1 MQHLILRPGPQLVMR
16 EFRPEPNDFD
26 ARPNEVDVTD
36 RAHEFLFELITLH
49 AGATLADIFRLLD
62 ASPLLRM
69 IYRRDLADELCA
81 LARQGP
87 TATTDSGRAAHEGI
101 EYLELYQ
108 QWGLDTSKD
117 EYSGMQHLEL
127 HGVGHELADD
137 LPEQHKKKGE
147 RIEWSVS
154 LAPLRELLSL
164 PVKVSAEVRI
174 TEEDDAA
181 KAWMRE
187 IRRARNIDVTL
198 GQIIQGLLWELS
210 FHGGPQEQ
218 QQMLDCLKR
227 QVAEIDAG
235 TATLIPHDDLFSDLD
250 QPGCDAL
257 FDDLGGR
264 SPREIG
270 RAVRDIEDSENAA
283 EWLLR
288 VFDGTVV
295 VKAPFRDRT
304 GREFRRAF
312 GDARRADKT

>member
-16 EFRPEPNDFD
+16 EFRPEPDDFD

-49 AGATLADIFRLLD
+49 A
-62 ASPLLRM
+62 
-69 IYRRDLADELCA
+69 
-81 LARQGP
+81 
-87 TATTDSGRAAHEGI
+87 
-101 EYLELYQ
+101 
-108 QWGLDTSKD
+108 
-117 EYSGMQHLEL
+117 
-127 HGVGHELADD
+127 
-137 LPEQHKKKGE
+137 
-147 RIEWSVS
+147 
-154 LAPLRELLSL
+154 
-164 PVKVSAEVRI
+164 
-174 TEEDDAA
+174 
-181 KAWMRE
+181 
-187 IRRARNIDVTL
+187 
-198 GQIIQGLLWELS
+198 
-210 FHGGPQEQ
+210 
-218 QQMLDCLKR
+218 
-227 QVAEIDAG
+227 
-235 TATLIPHDDLFSDLD
+235 DLFSDLD

>member
-1 MQHLILRPGPQLVMR
+1 MQLLILRPGPQLVMR
-16 EFRPEPNDFD
+16 EFRSEPDDLD

-49 AGATLADIFRLLD
+49 AGTTLADIFRLLD

-81 LARQGP
+81 LAREGP

-101 EYLELYQ
+101 EYLEIYQ

-137 LPEQHKKKGE
+137 LPEQHRKKGE

-154 LAPLRELLSL
+154 LTPLRELLSL

-187 IRRARNIDVTL
+187 IRRARNTDVTL
-198 GQIIQGLLWELS
+198 GQVIQGLLWELS

-218 QQMLDCLKR
+218 QQVL
-227 QVAEIDAG
+227 
-235 TATLIPHDDLFSDLD
+235 
-250 QPGCDAL
+250 DAL
-257 FDDLGGR
+257 GAVVGHLVGASDQHNVLLAIAMPAVGG
-264 SPREIG
+264 
-270 RAVRDIEDSENAA
+270 
-283 EWLLR
+283 
-288 VFDGTVV
+288 
-295 VKAPFRDRT
+295 DR
-304 GREFRRAF
+304 
-312 GDARRADKT
+312 GDAAVPRDSGERAQVEAVDQTGVLRMAMTLPPRPVNCGAPAWVDWE